1 MKELTEKEVILIAE
15 FMGYDTS
22 RIVSELPVDDRG
34 YYTDENGKWV
44 YIESLQY
51 KRSWD
56 HLMKV
61 VEKIESLEVEIHGK
75 PAKFVVFIK
84 NTDCTIRHE
93 YRNITYSFF
102 SSRIKRKNKL
112 EMVYGA
118 VVEFIKWF
126 NINKN

>member
-1 MKELTEKEVILIAE
+1 MNAHDEILLIAE

-22 RIVSELPVDDRG
+22 RIVAELPVDDRG

-51 KRSWD
+51 RHSWN

-61 VEKIESLEVEIHGK
+61 VEKILSLEIEIHGK
-75 PAKFVVFIK
+75 PAKFRVFIT

-93 YRNITYSFF
+93 YRHKTYSFY
-102 SSRIKRKNKL
+102 SSRIKRKTKV

-118 VVEFIKWF
+118 VVEFIKWY
-126 NINKN
+126 NKNKN